1 MMDKLYVA
9 ASHFFPLTAPAD
21 KFVVWTGTTWEL
33 DEIRWGN
40 YCRELA
46 NAGVNF
52 MRWLGWNHWFDWY
65 DKTYAHNLTPWLQQP
80 NGLYDLTQVNEAYW
94 KIAER
99 MIEIANYPAQKPGRK
114 APGITLQLD
123 LAYEYMNDKDDQ
135 QKSPWRNNVQGIVT
149 LYAPA
154 AWPYFEKYML
164 RWLALG
170 KKHKIVF
177 GMGNEM
183 GSESL
188 DFCRLMLRVM
198 DRERVWPFSW
208 GICAEIPSNGGN
220 DVFKALPDII
230 FKEGLYLWHPL
241 RTMIDPATG
250 QLFNRWDCSVF
261 RPVHACGEKRG
272 GVDVFDKAF
281 EYFAF
286 HPIRWKASDDGC
298 MGETGKP
305 GAAWWYST
313 VNTLCT
319 ERGGQALTIPWDG
332 IEHPLIMVEHLPDD
346 ELYDIGREKHLQIFA
361 EIARAYREAFGPL
374 ENEGQ
379 WPDVWAKPP
388 VIIEPPDDPYVPPPV
403 KPHTGENWAGW
414 WRNQIGWIKNRK
426 WWIVGLV
433 ALVILFIA
441 LKGC

>member
-1 MMDKLYVA
+1 MKDKLYVA
-9 ASHFFPLTAPAD
+9 ASHFFPLTAPSD

-46 NAGVNF
+46 NAGVNI

-65 DKTYAHNLTPWLQQP
+65 DKTLTHNLTPWLQQP
-80 NGLYDLTQVNEAYW
+80 NDGPYDLSQDNETYW
-94 KIAER
+94 KIADR
-99 MIEIANYPAQKPGRK
+99 MIEIANYPAQKPGIQ
-114 APGITLQLD
+114 APGITIQED

-188 DFCRLMLRVM
+188 DFCRLMLRAL

-250 QLFNRWDCSVF
+250 NLFNRWDCSVF
-261 RPVHACGEKRG
+261 RPVHACGERRG
-272 GVDVFDKAF
+272 GVDVFDKTF

-286 HPIRWKASDDGC
+286 HPIRFKMSDDGC
-298 MGETGKP
+298 MGEAGKP
-305 GAAWWYST
+305 GADWWYNA
-313 VNTLCT
+313 VKRICA
-319 ERGGQALTIPWDG
+319 ERGGQALTIPWGG
-332 IEHPLIMVEHLPDD
+332 IERPTMMVEHLPDD
-346 ELYDIGREKHLQIFA
+346 DLYDVGREKHLHIFA
-361 EIARAYREAFGPL
+361 EIARAYRESFGPL

-379 WPDVWAKPP
+379 WPDVWVKPP
-388 VIIEPPDDPYVPPPV
+388 DIIEPPDEPKDPIVRPGINLR
-403 KPHTGENWAGW
+403 GEWA
-414 WRNQIGWIKNRK
+414 NNK
-426 WWIVGLV
+426 WLIIAGIV
-433 ALVILFIA
+433 AILAFLIW
-441 LKGC
+441 LGILIW